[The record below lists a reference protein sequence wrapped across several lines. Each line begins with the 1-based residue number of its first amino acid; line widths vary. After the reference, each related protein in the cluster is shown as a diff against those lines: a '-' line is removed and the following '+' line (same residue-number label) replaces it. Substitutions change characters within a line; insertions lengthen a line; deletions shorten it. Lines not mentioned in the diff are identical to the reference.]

1 VSLYVVNI
9 TIHILAAFVWIGG
22 MLFFAIVAAPV
33 LRRIEPPEVRA
44 RLFEQLGEAFRIV
57 GWTAIAVLLATGLVN
72 LRLHGWLGPAARGE
86 PQFWSSMAGQA
97 LALKFACVALMLLLS
112 AIHDFWLGPAA
123 SKAEPG
129 STRRVTLR
137 RAASW
142 IGRTN
147 AVLGILLVYVA
158 VRLTRGL

>member
-1 VSLYVVNI
+1 VNLYVVNI
-9 TIHILAAFVWIGG
+9 TVHILAAFVWLGG

-33 LRRIEPPEVRA
+33 LRRVEPPELRA
-44 RLFEQLGEAFRIV
+44 RLFEQLGEAFRVV
-57 GWTAIAVLLATGLVN
+57 GWIAIAILLATGLVN

-86 PQFWSSMAGQA
+86 PRFWASMAGQA

-129 STRRVTLR
+129 SRQKEALR

-142 IGRTN
+142 IGRLN
-147 AVLGILLVYVA
+147 AILGVLLVYVA
-158 VRLTRGL
+158 VRLTRGF